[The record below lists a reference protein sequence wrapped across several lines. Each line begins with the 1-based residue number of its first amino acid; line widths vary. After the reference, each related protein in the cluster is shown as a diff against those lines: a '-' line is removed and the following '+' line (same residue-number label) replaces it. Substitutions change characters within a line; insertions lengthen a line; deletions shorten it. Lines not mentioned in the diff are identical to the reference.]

1 MECNKKTGYMQW
13 LVNLLHVACI
23 VYDNLLVII
32 VFYRIAFSAIAVALA
47 VALLRAV

>member
-1 MECNKKTGYMQW
+1 MQW

-23 VYDNLLVII
+23 VYNNLLVII
-32 VFYRIAFSAIAVALA
+32 VFFYRIAFSAIAVALA

>member
-1 MECNKKTGYMQW
+1 MQW

-23 VYDNLLVII
+23 VYNNLLVII
-32 VFYRIAFSAIAVALA
+32 FFFYRIAFSAIAVALA